1 MTGRSFHRCKS
12 PLTRALLAALLL
24 GLELATLSPPAKA
37 RDAQDSWGLCA
48 DQAAHAEAL
57 LEIPAHLLKAIGRVE
72 SGRWRQA
79 EAANFAWPWTVMAE
93 GRGRYLPSKEAAIAE
108 VKALRARGVKNIDVG
123 CMQINLLYHS
133 DAFDDLEQAFDPAFN
148 TAYAAVFLVKLRA
161 ESRSWTRAIGL
172 YHSRTPIL
180 SNKYRRKVLKAWR
193 EERHKA
199 SKAAQQ
205 VRLISGQP

>member
-1 MTGRSFHRCKS
+1 MTCRILQHCRP
-12 PLTRALLAALLL
+12 PLTRALLAALFLSL
-24 GLELATLSPPAKA
+24 GPAILSPPAKA

-48 DQAAHAEAL
+48 GQAAHAEAL

-72 SGRWRQA
+72 SGRWHQA
-79 EAANFAWPWTVMAE
+79 ESANSAWPWTVMAE
-93 GRGRYLPSKEAAIAE
+93 GRGRYLPSKEAAVAE

-123 CMQINLLYHS
+123 CMQINLMHHPN
-133 DAFDDLEQAFDPAFN
+133 AFDDLEQAFDPAFN

-161 ESRSWTRAIGL
+161 EARSWTRAIGL

-205 VRLISGQP
+205 ARLISGQP

>member
-1 MTGRSFHRCKS
+1 MALRYLQHCKP

-24 GLELATLSPPAKA
+24 GLGLTALSPAVKA
-37 RDAQDSWGLCA
+37 RDARQSWGLCA
-48 DQAAHAEAL
+48 DQAARAEAL

-72 SGRWRQA
+72 SGRWHQA

-93 GRGRYLPSKEAAIAE
+93 GRGRYLPSKEDAVAE
-108 VKALRARGVKNIDVG
+108 VKALKARGVKNIDVG
-123 CMQINLLYHS
+123 CMQVNLLHHPE
-133 DAFDDLEQAFDPAFN
+133 AFDDLEQAFDPAFN

-161 ESRSWTRAIGL
+161 EARSWTRAIGL

-205 VRLISGQP
+205 ARLTASQP